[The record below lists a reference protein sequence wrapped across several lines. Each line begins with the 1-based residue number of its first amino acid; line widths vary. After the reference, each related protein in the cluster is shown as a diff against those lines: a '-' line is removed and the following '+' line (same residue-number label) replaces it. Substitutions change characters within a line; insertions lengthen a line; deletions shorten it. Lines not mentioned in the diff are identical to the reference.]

1 MVRLTALLV
10 VLAASVASAAAPP
23 VEPVTPSPTTA
34 QEVAETN
41 ARRGVSIR
49 CGKRAGVVE
58 GVGFSTVSPDDAI
71 RRSCFWGKRK
81 VREIGVAQGTKGWYA
96 VIWYE

>member
-1 MVRLTALLV
+1 MARLALALLV
-10 VLAASVASAAAPP
+10 TAAAVVVSAAPE
-23 VEPVTPSPTTA
+23 VEPLSPQPTTA
-34 QEVAETN
+34 QEVAESN
-41 ARRGVSIR
+41 ARRGVSLR
-49 CGKRAGVVE
+49 CGRRAGVVE

-81 VREIGVAQGTKGWYA
+81 VREIGVARGTKGWYA